1 MSAFNLGD
9 YVDVPTR
16 LAEALKKWPDLR
28 IQETK
33 PVIVTVDS
41 QQYVEISCTVWRTA
55 DDMLPTVAYC
65 WEPIPGRTPYTK
77 GSEMM
82 NASTSCLGRALGF
95 LGLGIGKSIASCNEV
110 QARQP
115 AVVANVTP
123 IRDDLEQPF
132 GDTQTVAQVAYASPK
147 QRGMIRA
154 LFGTKTIGT
163 ADMMPYL
170 DKVIGKQ
177 VSSIEALTVK
187 EASQVIEAIQNKT
200 TDDLPITIHA
210 QN

>member
-1 MSAFNLGD
+1 MNAFNLGD

-16 LAEALKKWPDLR
+16 LAEALKRWPNLR
-28 IQETK
+28 IQETR
-33 PVIVTVDS
+33 PVIVTVDN
-41 QQYVEISCTVWRTA
+41 QAYVEISCTVWR
-55 DDMLPTVAYC
+55 DDTDPLPTTAYC

-95 LGLGIGKSIASCNEV
+95 LGMGIGKSIASRNEV

-115 AVVANVTP
+115 AVVAEVTP

-132 GDTQTVAQVAYASPK
+132 GDTTDTKQYASPK

-154 LFGTKTIGT
+154 KAFEKKIGT
-163 ADMMPYL
+163 TELMPYINKL
-170 DKVIGKQ
+170 LGTQ
-177 VSSIEALTVK
+177 YTSIEALDK
-187 EASQVIEAIQNKT
+187 REASQVIDSFQ
-200 TDDLPITIHA
+200 D
-210 QN
+210 

>member
-1 MSAFNLGD
+1 MNAFNLGD

-16 LAEALKKWPDLR
+16 LAEALKRWPDLR

-33 PVIVTVDS
+33 PIIVTVDN
-41 QQYVEISCTVWRTA
+41 QQYVEISCTVWRDST
-55 DDMLPTVAYC
+55 DLMPTIAYC

-95 LGLGIGKSIASCNEV
+95 LGMGIGKSIASRNEV

-115 AVVANVTP
+115 GPLAEVKP

-132 GDTQTVAQVAYASPK
+132 GDTTDTKQYASPK

-154 LFGTKTIGT
+154 RAFEKKIGT
-163 ADMMPYL
+163 TQLMPYINKL
-170 DKVIGKQ
+170 LGTQ
-177 VSSIEALTVK
+177 YTSIEALDK
-187 EASQVIEAIQNKT
+187 REASTVIDALQ
-200 TDDLPITIHA
+200 P
-210 QN
+210 

>member
-16 LAEALKKWPDLR
+16 LAEALKRWPDLR

-33 PVIVTVDS
+33 PLIVTVDN
-41 QQYVEISCTVWRTA
+41 QQYVEISCTVWRDCT
-55 DDMLPTVAYC
+55 DLMPTVAYC

-95 LGLGIGKSIASCNEV
+95 LGMGIGKSIASRNEI

-115 AVVANVTP
+115 SPLAEVVP
-123 IRDDLEQPF
+123 IKDFEQPF
-132 GDTQTVAQVAYASPK
+132 GDTTETKQYASPK

-154 LFGTKTIGT
+154 LAF
-163 ADMMPYL
+163 
-170 DKVIGKQ
+170 DKNLTNTELLLHINKVTDSAF
-177 VSSIEALTVK
+177 SSIEALSK
-187 EASQVIEAIQNKT
+187 REASQVIESLQN
-200 TDDLPITIHA
+200 
-210 QN
+210 

>member
-16 LAEALKKWPDLR
+16 LAEALKRWPNLR

-33 PVIVTVDS
+33 PIIVTVDN
-41 QQYVEISCTVWRTA
+41 QQYVEISCTVWRDV
-55 DDMLPTVAYC
+55 DDILPMVAYC

-95 LGLGIGKSIASCNEV
+95 LGMGIGKSIASRNEV

-115 AVVANVTP
+115 SPIAVVVP
-123 IRDDLEQPF
+123 MRDDLEQPF
-132 GDTQTVAQVAYASPK
+132 DDTTNTKAYATPK
-147 QRGMIRA
+147 QRGLIRA
-154 LFGTKTIGT
+154 LSFEKKIGT
-163 ADMMPYL
+163 ADLMAYVNKIL
-170 DKVIGKQ
+170 KNEY
-177 VSSIEALTVK
+177 SSIDAITK
-187 EASQVIEAIQNKT
+187 DEASAVIESLQ
-200 TDDLPITIHA
+200 D
-210 QN
+210 

>member
-1 MSAFNLGD
+1 MNAFNLGD

-16 LAEALKKWPDLR
+16 LAEALKRWPDLR

-41 QQYVEISCTVWRTA
+41 QQYVEISCTVWRA
-55 DDMLPTVAYC
+55 LDDLVPTVAFC

-95 LGLGIGKSIASCNEV
+95 LGMGIGKSIASRNEV

-115 AVVANVTP
+115 SPIAEVTP
-123 IRDDLEQPF
+123 IRADLEQPF
-132 GDTQTVAQVAYASPK
+132 GDTTDTKQYASPK

-154 LFGTKTIGT
+154 LAFEKKIGT
-163 ADMMPYL
+163 TELMPYINKVL
-170 DKVIGKQ
+170 DNKY
-177 VSSIEALTVK
+177 SSIEALTK
-187 EASQVIEAIQNKT
+187 QEASQVIESLQN
-200 TDDLPITIHA
+200 
-210 QN
+210 

>member
-16 LAEALKKWPDLR
+16 LAEALKRWPNLR

-33 PVIVTVDS
+33 PIIVTVDS
-41 QQYVEISCTVWRTA
+41 QQYVEISCTVWRDL
-55 DDMLPTVAYC
+55 DDLIPMIAYC

-95 LGLGIGKSIASCNEV
+95 LGMGIGKSIASRNEV

-115 AVVANVTP
+115 ATVAEVVP
-123 IRDDLEQPF
+123 IRDFEQPF
-132 GDTQTVAQVAYASPK
+132 DDTTDSKQYATPK

-154 LFGTKTIGT
+154 LAFEKNLTMTE
-163 ADMMPYL
+163 L
-170 DKVIGKQ
+170 LLHIGK
-177 VSSIEALTVK
+177 VLDTPFSSVEALSK
-187 EASQVIEAIQNKT
+187 QQASQIIESLQN
-200 TDDLPITIHA
+200 
-210 QN
+210 

>member
-1 MSAFNLGD
+1 MNAFNLGD

-16 LAEALKKWPDLR
+16 LAEALKRWPDLR

-33 PVIVTVDS
+33 PLIVTVDN
-41 QQYVEISCTVWRTA
+41 QQYVEISCTVWRDST
-55 DDMLPTVAYC
+55 DLMPTVAYC

-95 LGLGIGKSIASCNEV
+95 LGMGIGKSIASRNEV

-115 AVVANVTP
+115 SPIAEVTP

-132 GDTQTVAQVAYASPK
+132 GDTTDTKQYASPK

-154 LFGTKTIGT
+154 RAFEKKIGT
-163 ADMMPYL
+163 SDLMPYIN
-170 DKVIGKQ
+170 KVLGNEYT
-177 VSSIEALTVK
+177 SIEALSK
-187 EASQVIEAIQNKT
+187 QEASQVIESLQS
-200 TDDLPITIHA
+200 
-210 QN
+210 

>member
-16 LAEALKKWPDLR
+16 LAEALKRWPNLR
-28 IQETK
+28 IQETR
-33 PVIVTVDS
+33 PVIVTVDN
-41 QQYVEISCTVWRTA
+41 QAYVEISCTVWR
-55 DDMLPTVAYC
+55 DDTDPLPTTAYC

-95 LGLGIGKSIASCNEV
+95 LGMGIGKSIASRNEI

-115 AVVANVTP
+115 AVVADVTP

-132 GDTQTVAQVAYASPK
+132 GDTTDTKQYASPK

-154 LFGTKTIGT
+154 KAFEKKIGT
-163 ADMMPYL
+163 TDLMPYINKL
-170 DKVIGKQ
+170 LGTQ
-177 VSSIEALTVK
+177 YTSIEALDK
-187 EASQVIEAIQNKT
+187 REASQIIESLQS
-200 TDDLPITIHA
+200 
-210 QN
+210 

>member
-1 MSAFNLGD
+1 VSAFNLGD

-16 LAEALKKWPDLR
+16 LAEALKRWPNLR

-33 PVIVTVDS
+33 PIIVVVDN
-41 QQYVEISCTVWRTA
+41 QQYVEISCTVWRDET
-55 DDMLPTVAYC
+55 DLLPMIAYC

-95 LGLGIGKSIASCNEV
+95 LGMGIGKSIASRNEV

-115 AVVANVTP
+115 SPIAVVVP
-123 IRDDLEQPF
+123 MRDDLEQPF
-132 GDTQTVAQVAYASPK
+132 GDTTDTKQYVSPK

-154 LFGTKTIGT
+154 LAFEKKIGT
-163 ADMMPYL
+163 AELMPYINKL
-170 DKVIGKQ
+170 LKNEY
-177 VSSIEALTVK
+177 SSIEALSK
-187 EASQVIEAIQNKT
+187 QEASQVIESLQK
-200 TDDLPITIHA
+200 
-210 QN
+210 

>member
-1 MSAFNLGD
+1 MNAFNLGD

-16 LAEALKKWPDLR
+16 LAQALKQFPDLR

-33 PVIVTVDS
+33 PIIVTVDN
-41 QQYVEISCTVWRTA
+41 QQYVEISCTVWRDCT
-55 DDMLPTVAYC
+55 DLMPTVAYC

-95 LGLGIGKSIASCNEV
+95 LGMGIGKSIASRNEV

-115 AVVANVTP
+115 SPLAEVVP
-123 IRDDLEQPF
+123 IKDFEQPF
-132 GDTQTVAQVAYASPK
+132 EDTAHTKQYASPK

-154 LFGTKTIGT
+154 LAFEKKIGT
-163 ADMMPYL
+163 SELMPHIN
-170 DKVIGKQ
+170 KVLGNQ
-177 VSSIEALTVK
+177 YSSIEALSK
-187 EASQVIEAIQNKT
+187 QEASQVIESLQT
-200 TDDLPITIHA
+200 
-210 QN
+210 

>member
-1 MSAFNLGD
+1 MNAFNLGD

-16 LAEALKKWPDLR
+16 LAEALKRWPDLR

-33 PVIVTVDS
+33 PLIVTVDN
-41 QQYVEISCTVWRTA
+41 QQYVEISCTVWRDST
-55 DDMLPTVAYC
+55 DLMPTVAYC

-95 LGLGIGKSIASCNEV
+95 LGMGIGKSIASRNEV

-115 AVVANVTP
+115 SPIAEVTP
-123 IRDDLEQPF
+123 IRADLEQPF
-132 GDTQTVAQVAYASPK
+132 GDTTDTKQYASPK

-154 LFGTKTIGT
+154 KAFEKKIGT
-163 ADMMPYL
+163 SDLMPHINKLLGTQYT
-170 DKVIGKQ
+170 
-177 VSSIEALTVK
+177 SIEALSK
-187 EASQVIEAIQNKT
+187 QEASQVI
-200 TDDLPITIHA
+200 DSLGD
-210 QN
+210 

>member
-1 MSAFNLGD
+1 MNAFNLGD

-16 LAEALKKWPDLR
+16 LAEALKRWPDLR

-33 PVIVTVDS
+33 PIIVTVDN
-41 QQYVEISCTVWRTA
+41 QQYVEISCTVWRDST
-55 DDMLPTVAYC
+55 DLMPTIAYC

-95 LGLGIGKSIASCNEV
+95 LRHGHRQIIASRNEV

-115 AVVANVTP
+115 GPLAEVKP

-132 GDTQTVAQVAYASPK
+132 GDTTDTKQYASPK

-154 LFGTKTIGT
+154 RAFEKKIGT
-163 ADMMPYL
+163 TRFDA
-170 DKVIGKQ
+170 IHKQ
-177 VSSIEALTVK
+177 VVR
-187 EASQVIEAIQNKT
+187 
-200 TDDLPITIHA
+200 HA
-210 QN
+210 VHKH

>member
-16 LAEALKKWPDLR
+16 LAEALKRWPDLR

-33 PVIVTVDS
+33 PVIVTVDN
-41 QQYVEISCTVWRTA
+41 QQYVEISCTVWNDAA
-55 DDMLPTVAYC
+55 DLLPTVAYC

-82 NASTSCLGRALGF
+82 NASTSCLGRALGMK
-95 LGLGIGKSIASCNEV
+95 GMGIGKSIASRNEV

-115 AVVANVTP
+115 ATVAPVVP
-123 IRDDLEQPF
+123 IRDFEQPF
-132 GDTQTVAQVAYASPK
+132 DDTTDSKQYATPK

-154 LFGTKTIGT
+154 LSFEKNLTMTE
-163 ADMMPYL
+163 L
-170 DKVIGKQ
+170 LLHIGK
-177 VSSIEALTVK
+177 VLDTPFSSVEALSK
-187 EASQVIEAIQNKT
+187 QQASQIIESLQS
-200 TDDLPITIHA
+200 
-210 QN
+210 

>member
-16 LAEALKKWPDLR
+16 LAEALKRWPDLR

-33 PVIVTVDS
+33 PLIVTVDN
-41 QQYVEISCTVWRTA
+41 QQYVEISCTVWRDST
-55 DDMLPTVAYC
+55 DLMPTVAYC

-95 LGLGIGKSIASCNEV
+95 LGMGIGKSIASRNEV

-115 AVVANVTP
+115 GPLAEVKP

-132 GDTQTVAQVAYASPK
+132 GDTTDTKQYASPK

-154 LFGTKTIGT
+154 RAFEKKIGT
-163 ADMMPYL
+163 SELMPYIN
-170 DKVIGKQ
+170 KVLGNEYT
-177 VSSIEALTVK
+177 SIEALSK
-187 EASQVIEAIQNKT
+187 QEASQVIESLGN
-200 TDDLPITIHA
+200 
-210 QN
+210 

>member
-1 MSAFNLGD
+1 MNAFNLGD

-16 LAEALKKWPDLR
+16 LAEALKRWPDLR

-33 PVIVTVDS
+33 PIIVTVDN
-41 QQYVEISCTVWRTA
+41 QQYVEISCTVWRDST
-55 DDMLPTVAYC
+55 DLMPTVAYC

-95 LGLGIGKSIASCNEV
+95 LGMGIGKSIASRNEV

-115 AVVANVTP
+115 SPIAEVTP
-123 IRDDLEQPF
+123 IRADLEQPF
-132 GDTQTVAQVAYASPK
+132 GDTTDTKQYASPK

-154 LFGTKTIGT
+154 RAFEKKIGT
-163 ADMMPYL
+163 TELMPYIN
-170 DKVIGKQ
+170 KVLGNEYT
-177 VSSIEALTVK
+177 SIEALSK
-187 EASQVIEAIQNKT
+187 QEASQVI
-200 TDDLPITIHA
+200 DSLGD
-210 QN
+210 

>member
-16 LAEALKKWPDLR
+16 LAEALKRWPNLR

-33 PVIVTVDS
+33 PIIVTVDN
-41 QQYVEISCTVWRTA
+41 QQYVEISCTVWRDV
-55 DDMLPTVAYC
+55 DDVLPMVAYC

-95 LGLGIGKSIASCNEV
+95 LGMGIGKSIASRNEV

-115 AVVANVTP
+115 SPIAVVVP
-123 IRDDLEQPF
+123 LRDDLEQPF
-132 GDTQTVAQVAYASPK
+132 GDTTDTKQYVSPK

-154 LFGTKTIGT
+154 LAFEKKIGT
-163 ADMMPYL
+163 AELMPYINKL
-170 DKVIGKQ
+170 LKNEY
-177 VSSIEALTVK
+177 SSIEALSK
-187 EASQVIEAIQNKT
+187 QEASQVIESLQN
-200 TDDLPITIHA
+200 
-210 QN
+210 

>member
-1 MSAFNLGD
+1 MNAFNLGD

-16 LAEALKKWPDLR
+16 LAEALKRWPDLR

-33 PVIVTVDS
+33 PLIVTVDN
-41 QQYVEISCTVWRTA
+41 QQYVEISCTVWRDST
-55 DDMLPTVAYC
+55 DLMPTVAYC

-95 LGLGIGKSIASCNEV
+95 LGMGIGKSIASRNEV

-115 AVVANVTP
+115 SPIAEVTP

-132 GDTQTVAQVAYASPK
+132 GDTTDTKQYASPK

-154 LFGTKTIGT
+154 RAFEKKIGT
-163 ADMMPYL
+163 SDLMSYIN
-170 DKVIGKQ
+170 KVLGNEYT
-177 VSSIEALTVK
+177 SIEALSK
-187 EASQVIEAIQNKT
+187 QEASQVIESLQA
-200 TDDLPITIHA
+200 
-210 QN
+210 

>member
-1 MSAFNLGD
+1 VSAFNLGD

-16 LAEALKKWPDLR
+16 LAEALKRWPNLR

-33 PVIVTVDS
+33 PLIVTVDN
-41 QQYVEISCTVWRTA
+41 QQYVEISCTVWRDV
-55 DDMLPTVAYC
+55 DDVLPMVAYC

-95 LGLGIGKSIASCNEV
+95 LGMGIGKSIASRNEV

-115 AVVANVTP
+115 SPITVVVP
-123 IRDDLEQPF
+123 MRDDLEQPF
-132 GDTQTVAQVAYASPK
+132 GDITETKQYVSPK

-154 LFGTKTIGT
+154 LAFEKKIGT
-163 ADMMPYL
+163 AEIMPYINKL
-170 DKVIGKQ
+170 LKNEY
-177 VSSIEALTVK
+177 SSIEALSK
-187 EASQVIEAIQNKT
+187 QEASHIIESLQN
-200 TDDLPITIHA
+200 
-210 QN
+210 

>member
-1 MSAFNLGD
+1 MNAFNLGD

-16 LAEALKKWPDLR
+16 LAEALKRWPNLR
-28 IQETK
+28 IQETR
-33 PVIVTVDS
+33 PVIVTVDN
-41 QQYVEISCTVWRTA
+41 QAYVEISCTVWR
-55 DDMLPTVAYC
+55 DDTDPLPTTAYC

-95 LGLGIGKSIASCNEV
+95 LGMGIGKSIASRNEV

-115 AVVANVTP
+115 AHLAEVKP

-132 GDTQTVAQVAYASPK
+132 SDTTNTKQYASPK

-154 LFGTKTIGT
+154 RAFEKKIGT
-163 ADMMPYL
+163 SDLMPYINKL
-170 DKVIGKQ
+170 LGNQ
-177 VSSIEALTVK
+177 YSSIEALSK
-187 EASQVIEAIQNKT
+187 QEASQVIE
-200 TDDLPITIHA
+200 
-210 QN
+210 